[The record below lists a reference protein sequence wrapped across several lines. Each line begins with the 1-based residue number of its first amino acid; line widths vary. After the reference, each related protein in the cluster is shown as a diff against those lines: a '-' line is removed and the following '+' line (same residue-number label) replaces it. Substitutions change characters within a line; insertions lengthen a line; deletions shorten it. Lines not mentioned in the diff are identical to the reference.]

1 MLSRHVSAARATM
14 NAPWDG
20 ARAARVL
27 QGAIEVRRR
36 PQKRPL
42 GWMLVLAGA
51 SLCATLF
58 ARRMSP
64 GADPADTGPGHDQR
78 PAVVSTP
85 SDSLDAG
92 KQRG

>member
-1 MLSRHVSAARATM
+1 MLSRHVSVARAAM

-27 QGAIEVRRR
+27 ECAIEVRRK
-36 PQKRPL
+36 PQRRSF
-42 GWMLVLAGA
+42 GWMFVLAVA
-51 SLCATLF
+51 SFSAMLLG
-58 ARRMSP
+58 RRLSP
-64 GADPADTGPGHDQR
+64 PRDDPTDAGHDQN

-85 SDSLDAG
+85 ADSLDAG